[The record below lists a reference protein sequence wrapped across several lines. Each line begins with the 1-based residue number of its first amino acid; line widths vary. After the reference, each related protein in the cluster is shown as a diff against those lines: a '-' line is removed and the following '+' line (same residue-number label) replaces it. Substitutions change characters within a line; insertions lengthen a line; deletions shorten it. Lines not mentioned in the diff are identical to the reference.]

1 MKKFCALRFDYCSIF
16 APSVEVHFNIQ
27 IPQAPMGRK
36 DGANQFFQNNRYSYH
51 LI

>member
-27 IPQAPMGRK
+27 IPQALMGRK
-36 DGANQFFQNNRYSYH
+36 DSANIVDLNSSF
-51 LI
+51 LKI

>member
-1 MKKFCALRFDYCSIF
+1 MKKFCAHRFDYCSIF

-36 DGANQFFQNNRYSYH
+36 DGANIVDLNSS
-51 LI
+51 LLKI